1 MSSLARQ
8 SVQRGVFVRE
18 YPGEERRPC
27 LVFVHG
33 LGESGLCFES
43 IVEHPD
49 LRGWTRW
56 IVDLPG
62 YGRSAAART
71 PTTLSDLADH
81 LVAWVQEELC
91 GVLTVL
97 VGHSM
102 GGVVALLAAERHADK
117 LAAIVDV
124 DGNKSLG
131 DCSFSGRAARDSLEE
146 FETKGFD
153 ALRDEVYEAGL
164 RDRAQRGYYAS
175 LRLCDPRAF
184 HRHSVE
190 LVQLSKGESMARR
203 LASLALPKLY
213 VAGQPN
219 GACARSISL
228 LEAAKV
234 PWVSVAP
241 SGHWPFIDQPD
252 AFADVLARFVTEAC
266 WG

>member
-1 MSSLARQ
+1 M
-8 SVQRGVFVRE
+8 FVRE
-18 YPGEERRPC
+18 YPGEEQRPC

-43 IVEHPD
+43 IVGHPD

-56 IVDLPG
+56 VVDLPG
-62 YGRSAAART
+62 YGRSAWTAQEAL
-71 PTTLSDLADH
+71 PTLSDLADH
-81 LVAWVQEELC
+81 LMAWVHAKRS
-91 GVLTVL
+91 GMPTVL

-102 GGVVALLAAERHADK
+102 GGVIALLAAERHADK

-131 DCSFSGRAARDSLEE
+131 DCSFSAKAARDSLEE
-146 FETKGFD
+146 FEAKGLD

-164 RDRAQRGYYAS
+164 QDRAQRGYYAS
-175 LRLCDPRAF
+175 LRLCNPKAF

-203 LASLALPKLY
+203 LASLPMPKLY
-213 VAGQPN
+213 VAGQPD
-219 GACARSISL
+219 GACGRSISL

-234 PWVSVAP
+234 PWVAVAP

-252 AFADVLARFVTEAC
+252 AFAGVLARFVAEVPS
-266 WG
+266 G